1 MSTAKKTG
9 KSADDVQS
17 VLQSLIA
24 QGRKEGMIRAE
35 DLNAQLEK
43 LDLSPEK
50 IEEIYDRFEA
60 MNIQVV
66 SSDLD
71 LDLGDDVEV
80 VLSDDLSEDID
91 LSSVEDEELV
101 DPVDL
106 AAEFNLDDPVRM
118 YLKEI
123 GQIKLLSAEEE
134 VELAKRVSEGD
145 QTAKNKLTEANLRLV
160 VSIAKKYSGRGLH
173 ILDLIQEGNTGLIR
187 AVDKFD
193 WTKGNKFST
202 YATWWIRQAITRAI
216 ADQARTI
223 RVPVHMVEVINKATR
238 CNRKLVQ
245 ELGREPTVEEIA
257 AELNL
262 PVEKIIEANR
272 TAADTLSLDTPVGD
286 EEDTSIGSFVEDEE
300 LVDPV
305 DLAAEY
311 NLDDPV
317 RMYLKEIGQ
326 IRLLTA
332 EEEVELAQ
340 RMTDGDENA
349 KSKLI
354 EANLRLVVSIAKK
367 YSGRGLHILD
377 LIQEGNTGLIRAV
390 DKFDWKRGNKF
401 STYATWWIRQAITR
415 AIADQARTIRVPV
428 HMVEVINKATRCNR
442 KLVQELGREPT
453 VEEIAAELGLPV
465 EKIIEA
471 NRTAADTLSLDT
483 PVGDEEDTSIGSFV
497 EDERTPGPADATSN
511 ALLAE
516 ALKEILDTLTERE
529 ADVLRMRF
537 GMYDGRTHTLEEVGH
552 IFNVTRERI
561 RQIENKAI
569 RKLRHPSRAKKIKD
583 FYC

>member
-1 MSTAKKTG
+1 MSTQKKPAKPAQEDMQTALQNLITQG
-9 KSADDVQS
+9 KKD
-17 VLQSLIA
+17 
-24 QGRKEGMIRAE
+24 GMIRAA
-35 DLNAQLEK
+35 DLNAVLEK
-43 LDLSPEK
+43 MQLTPEK

-66 SSDLD
+66 TADLE
-71 LDLGDDVEV
+71 LDLGDD
-80 VLSDDLSEDID
+80 DLGLGGDDID
-91 LSSVEDEELV
+91 LTGLDEEDLV

-106 AAEFNLDDPVRM
+106 AAEYSLDDPVRM

-123 GQIKLLSAEEE
+123 GQVKLLSAEEE
-134 VELAKRVSEGD
+134 VELAKKVAEGD
-145 QTAKNKLTEANLRLV
+145 QAAKNKLTEANLRLV

-286 EEDTSIGSFVEDEE
+286 EEDTSIGSFVEDE
-300 LVDPV
+300 
-305 DLAAEY
+305 
-311 NLDDPV
+311 
-317 RMYLKEIGQ
+317 
-326 IRLLTA
+326 
-332 EEEVELAQ
+332 
-340 RMTDGDENA
+340 
-349 KSKLI
+349 
-354 EANLRLVVSIAKK
+354 
-367 YSGRGLHILD
+367 
-377 LIQEGNTGLIRAV
+377 
-390 DKFDWKRGNKF
+390 
-401 STYATWWIRQAITR
+401 
-415 AIADQARTIRVPV
+415 
-428 HMVEVINKATRCNR
+428 
-442 KLVQELGREPT
+442 
-453 VEEIAAELGLPV
+453 
-465 EKIIEA
+465 
-471 NRTAADTLSLDT
+471 
-483 PVGDEEDTSIGSFV
+483 
-497 EDERTPGPADATSN
+497 RTPGPADATSN
-511 ALLAE
+511 AMLAE

-537 GMYDGRTHTLEEVGH
+537 GMYDGRTHTLEEVGQ
-552 IFNVTRERI
+552 IFGVTRERI

-569 RKLRHPSRAKKIKD
+569 RKLRHPSRAKRIRD

>member
-1 MSTAKKTG
+1 MSTVKKPAKGTEDLQAAMQALIVKG
-9 KSADDVQS
+9 K
-17 VLQSLIA
+17 
-24 QGRKEGMIRAE
+24 KEGMIKDTELSAI
-35 DLNAQLEK
+35 LEK
-43 LDLSPEK
+43 MQLSPEK
-50 IEEIYDRFEA
+50 IEEIYDRFES
-60 MNIQVV
+60 MNIQIVTNELEMDD
-66 SSDLD
+66 SLD
-71 LDLGDDVEV
+71 LLGDGLGDG
-80 VLSDDLSEDID
+80 LDDGLD
-91 LSSVEDEELV
+91 LRGIEEEELI

-106 AAEFNLDDPVRM
+106 AAEYSLDDPVRM

-123 GQIKLLSAEEE
+123 GQVKLLSADEE

-145 QTAKNKLTEANLRLV
+145 QEAKNKLTEANLRLV

-245 ELGREPTVEEIA
+245 ELGREPT
-257 AELNL
+257 
-262 PVEKIIEANR
+262 
-272 TAADTLSLDTPVGD
+272 
-286 EEDTSIGSFVEDEE
+286 
-300 LVDPV
+300 
-305 DLAAEY
+305 
-311 NLDDPV
+311 
-317 RMYLKEIGQ
+317 M
-326 IRLLTA
+326 
-332 EEEVELAQ
+332 
-340 RMTDGDENA
+340 
-349 KSKLI
+349 
-354 EANLRLVVSIAKK
+354 
-367 YSGRGLHILD
+367 
-377 LIQEGNTGLIRAV
+377 
-390 DKFDWKRGNKF
+390 
-401 STYATWWIRQAITR
+401 
-415 AIADQARTIRVPV
+415 
-428 HMVEVINKATRCNR
+428 
-442 KLVQELGREPT
+442 
-453 VEEIAAELGLPV
+453 EEIAAELGLPV

-516 ALKEILDTLTERE
+516 ALKEILGTLTERE

-537 GMYDGRTHTLEEVGH
+537 GMYDGRTHTLEEVGQ
-552 IFNVTRERI
+552 IFGVTRERI

-569 RKLRHPSRAKKIKD
+569 RKLRHPSRAKKIRD

>member
-1 MSTAKKTG
+1 MSTAKKPAKG
-9 KSADDVQS
+9 GEDLQS
-17 VLQSLIA
+17 VLQALIA
-24 QGRKEGMIRAE
+24 QGKKDGMIRADE
-35 DLNAQLEK
+35 LAAQLEK

-66 SSDLD
+66 SNDLD
-71 LDLGDDVEV
+71 LDLGDDVDGVIGE
-80 VLSDDLSEDID
+80 DLGDDID
-91 LSSVEDEELV
+91 LSAVEDEELV

-106 AAEFNLDDPVRM
+106 AAEYNLDDPVRM

-145 QTAKNKLTEANLRLV
+145 QAAKNKLTEANLRLV

-193 WTKGNKFST
+193 WTK
-202 YATWWIRQAITRAI
+202 
-216 ADQARTI
+216 
-223 RVPVHMVEVINKATR
+223 
-238 CNRKLVQ
+238 
-245 ELGREPTVEEIA
+245 
-257 AELNL
+257 
-262 PVEKIIEANR
+262 
-272 TAADTLSLDTPVGD
+272 
-286 EEDTSIGSFVEDEE
+286 
-300 LVDPV
+300 
-305 DLAAEY
+305 
-311 NLDDPV
+311 
-317 RMYLKEIGQ
+317 
-326 IRLLTA
+326 
-332 EEEVELAQ
+332 
-340 RMTDGDENA
+340 
-349 KSKLI
+349 
-354 EANLRLVVSIAKK
+354 
-367 YSGRGLHILD
+367 
-377 LIQEGNTGLIRAV
+377 
-390 DKFDWKRGNKF
+390 GNKF

>member
-1 MSTAKKTG
+1 MSTAKKPDPKKTE
-9 KSADDVQS
+9 D
-17 VLQSLIA
+17 LQAALQNLIA
-24 QGRKEGMIRAE
+24 QGRKDGMIRAN
-35 DLNAQLEK
+35 DLNAHLEK
-43 LDLSPEK
+43 MDLTPEK

-60 MNIQVV
+60 MNIQIIGNE
-66 SSDLD
+66 LD
-71 LDLGDDVEV
+71 LELE
-80 VLSDDLSEDID
+80 DDLELDDGMDGDID
-91 LSSVEDEELV
+91 LSGITDEELV

-106 AAEFNLDDPVRM
+106 AAEYNLDDPVRM

-123 GQIKLLSAEEE
+123 GQVRLLSAEEE
-134 VELAKRVSEGD
+134 IELAKRVGEGD
-145 QTAKNKLTEANLRLV
+145 QVAKNKLTEANLRLV

-286 EEDTSIGSFVEDEE
+286 EEDTSIGSFVEDE
-300 LVDPV
+300 
-305 DLAAEY
+305 
-311 NLDDPV
+311 
-317 RMYLKEIGQ
+317 
-326 IRLLTA
+326 
-332 EEEVELAQ
+332 
-340 RMTDGDENA
+340 
-349 KSKLI
+349 
-354 EANLRLVVSIAKK
+354 
-367 YSGRGLHILD
+367 
-377 LIQEGNTGLIRAV
+377 
-390 DKFDWKRGNKF
+390 
-401 STYATWWIRQAITR
+401 
-415 AIADQARTIRVPV
+415 
-428 HMVEVINKATRCNR
+428 
-442 KLVQELGREPT
+442 
-453 VEEIAAELGLPV
+453 
-465 EKIIEA
+465 
-471 NRTAADTLSLDT
+471 
-483 PVGDEEDTSIGSFV
+483 
-497 EDERTPGPADATSN
+497 RTPGPADATSN

-516 ALKEILDTLTERE
+516 ALKEILGTLTERE

-537 GMYDGRTHTLEEVGH
+537 GMYDGRTHTLEEVGQ
-552 IFNVTRERI
+552 IFGVTRERI

>member
-1 MSTAKKTG
+1 MAKNIIPNEEGNKMGNTKKPVKSTEEIQASIQAMITQ
-9 KSADDVQS
+9 A
-17 VLQSLIA
+17 
-24 QGRKEGMIRAE
+24 RKDGMIRLV
-35 DLNAQLEK
+35 DLNAALEK
-43 LDLSPEK
+43 LDLTPEK
-50 IEEIYDRFEA
+50 IEEIYDRLEQ
-60 MNIQVV
+60 MNIQII
-66 SSDLD
+66 SAELD
-71 LDLGDDVEV
+71 LDLGDDMEI
-80 VLSDDLSEDID
+80 LEDDLAEGD
-91 LSSVEDEELV
+91 LAGLEEEILV

-123 GQIKLLSAEEE
+123 GQIPLLSADEE
-134 VELAKRVSEGD
+134 VELAKLVSEGD
-145 QTAKNKLTEANLRLV
+145 QKAKNKLTEANLRLV

-223 RVPVHMVEVINKATR
+223 RVPVHMVEVINKTTR

-286 EEDTSIGSFVEDEE
+286 EEDTSIGSFVEDE
-300 LVDPV
+300 
-305 DLAAEY
+305 
-311 NLDDPV
+311 
-317 RMYLKEIGQ
+317 
-326 IRLLTA
+326 
-332 EEEVELAQ
+332 
-340 RMTDGDENA
+340 
-349 KSKLI
+349 
-354 EANLRLVVSIAKK
+354 
-367 YSGRGLHILD
+367 
-377 LIQEGNTGLIRAV
+377 
-390 DKFDWKRGNKF
+390 
-401 STYATWWIRQAITR
+401 
-415 AIADQARTIRVPV
+415 
-428 HMVEVINKATRCNR
+428 
-442 KLVQELGREPT
+442 
-453 VEEIAAELGLPV
+453 
-465 EKIIEA
+465 
-471 NRTAADTLSLDT
+471 
-483 PVGDEEDTSIGSFV
+483 
-497 EDERTPGPADATSN
+497 RTPGPADATSN
-511 ALLAE
+511 AMLAE

-537 GMYDGRTHTLEEVGH
+537 GMYDGRTHTLEEVGQN
-552 IFNVTRERI
+552 FGVTRERI

>member
-1 MSTAKKTG
+1 MSTTKKNNNASAEELQAALQNLITQG
-9 KSADDVQS
+9 KKD
-17 VLQSLIA
+17 
-24 QGRKEGMIRAE
+24 GMIRSA
-35 DLNAQLEK
+35 DLNALLEK
-43 LDLSPEK
+43 MDLNAEK

-60 MNIQVV
+60 MNIQIT
-66 SSDLD
+66 SAD
-71 LDLGDDVEV
+71 LDLGDD
-80 VLSDDLSEDID
+80 LLDLGDDLGDPID
-91 LSSVEDEELV
+91 LSGVEDEELV

-106 AAEFNLDDPVRM
+106 AAEYNLDDPVRM

-123 GQIKLLSAEEE
+123 GQIKLLTAEEE
-134 VELAKRVSEGD
+134 IELAKLIAAGD
-145 QTAKNKLTEANLRLV
+145 QNAKNKLTEANLRLV

-257 AELNL
+257 KELN
-262 PVEKIIEANR
+262 
-272 TAADTLSLDTPVGD
+272 
-286 EEDTSIGSFVEDEE
+286 
-300 LVDPV
+300 
-305 DLAAEY
+305 
-311 NLDDPV
+311 
-317 RMYLKEIGQ
+317 
-326 IRLLTA
+326 
-332 EEEVELAQ
+332 
-340 RMTDGDENA
+340 
-349 KSKLI
+349 
-354 EANLRLVVSIAKK
+354 
-367 YSGRGLHILD
+367 
-377 LIQEGNTGLIRAV
+377 
-390 DKFDWKRGNKF
+390 
-401 STYATWWIRQAITR
+401 
-415 AIADQARTIRVPV
+415 
-428 HMVEVINKATRCNR
+428 
-442 KLVQELGREPT
+442 
-453 VEEIAAELGLPV
+453 LPV

-516 ALKEILDTLTERE
+516 ALKEILDTLTDRE
-529 ADVLRMRF
+529 ADVLKMRF
-537 GMYDGRTHTLEEVGH
+537 GMYDGRTHTLEEVGQ
-552 IFNVTRERI
+552 IFGVTRERI

>member
-1 MSTAKKTG
+1 MSTTKKTPKG
-9 KSADDVQS
+9 NLEDIYA
-17 VLQSLIA
+17 VLQALIL
-24 QGRKEGMIRAE
+24 QGKKDGMIRAA

-43 LDLSPEK
+43 MQLTPEK

-60 MNIQVV
+60 MNIQIITA
-66 SSDLD
+66 DLE
-71 LDLGDDVEV
+71 LDLGDD
-80 VLSDDLSEDID
+80 DLGLDPDGDID
-91 LSSVEDEELV
+91 LSGLEEEDLV

-106 AAEFNLDDPVRM
+106 AAEYSLDDPVRM

-123 GQIKLLSAEEE
+123 GQVKLLSADEE
-134 VELAKRVSEGD
+134 VELAKRVAEGD
-145 QTAKNKLTEANLRLV
+145 QYAKNKLTEANLRLV

-286 EEDTSIGSFVEDEE
+286 EEDTSIGSFVEDE
-300 LVDPV
+300 
-305 DLAAEY
+305 
-311 NLDDPV
+311 
-317 RMYLKEIGQ
+317 
-326 IRLLTA
+326 
-332 EEEVELAQ
+332 
-340 RMTDGDENA
+340 
-349 KSKLI
+349 
-354 EANLRLVVSIAKK
+354 
-367 YSGRGLHILD
+367 
-377 LIQEGNTGLIRAV
+377 
-390 DKFDWKRGNKF
+390 
-401 STYATWWIRQAITR
+401 
-415 AIADQARTIRVPV
+415 
-428 HMVEVINKATRCNR
+428 
-442 KLVQELGREPT
+442 
-453 VEEIAAELGLPV
+453 
-465 EKIIEA
+465 
-471 NRTAADTLSLDT
+471 
-483 PVGDEEDTSIGSFV
+483 
-497 EDERTPGPADATSN
+497 RTPGPADATSN

-516 ALKEILDTLTERE
+516 ALKEILGTLTERE

-537 GMYDGRTHTLEEVGH
+537 GMYDGRTHTLEEVGQ
-552 IFNVTRERI
+552 IFGVTRERI

-569 RKLRHPSRAKKIKD
+569 RKLRHPSRAKKIRD

>member
-1 MSTAKKTG
+1 MSAPKKQPPKNLEELQNALQALITQG
-9 KSADDVQS
+9 KKD
-17 VLQSLIA
+17 
-24 QGRKEGMIRAE
+24 GMIRTTE
-35 DLNAQLEK
+35 LNALLEK
-43 LDLSPEK
+43 MELSTEK
-50 IEEIYDRFEA
+50 MEEIYERFEA
-60 MNIQVV
+60 MSIQLITPE
-66 SSDLD
+66 LD
-71 LDLGDDVEV
+71 LELGADGDVLLDGNLDDMDLMNLE
-80 VLSDDLSEDID
+80 E
-91 LSSVEDEELV
+91 EELV

-106 AAEFNLDDPVRM
+106 AAEYNLDDPVRM

-134 VELAKRVSEGD
+134 VDLAKRVSEGD
-145 QTAKNKLTEANLRLV
+145 QKAKNKLTEANLRLV

-257 AELNL
+257 KELNL
-262 PVEKIIEANR
+262 P
-272 TAADTLSLDTPVGD
+272 
-286 EEDTSIGSFVEDEE
+286 
-300 LVDPV
+300 
-305 DLAAEY
+305 
-311 NLDDPV
+311 
-317 RMYLKEIGQ
+317 M
-326 IRLLTA
+326 
-332 EEEVELAQ
+332 
-340 RMTDGDENA
+340 
-349 KSKLI
+349 
-354 EANLRLVVSIAKK
+354 
-367 YSGRGLHILD
+367 
-377 LIQEGNTGLIRAV
+377 
-390 DKFDWKRGNKF
+390 
-401 STYATWWIRQAITR
+401 
-415 AIADQARTIRVPV
+415 
-428 HMVEVINKATRCNR
+428 
-442 KLVQELGREPT
+442 
-453 VEEIAAELGLPV
+453 

-511 ALLAE
+511 AMLAE

-537 GMYDGRTHTLEEVGH
+537 GMYDGRTHTLEEVGQ
-552 IFNVTRERI
+552 IFGVTRERI

-569 RKLRHPSRAKKIKD
+569 RKLRHPSRAKRIKD

>member
-1 MSTAKKTG
+1 MSTAKKNG
-9 KSADDVQS
+9 NLEDVQAA
-17 VLQSLIA
+17 LQALIA
-24 QGRKEGMIRAE
+24 QGKKEGMIRDT
-35 DLNAQLEK
+35 DLNNVLSK
-43 LDLSPEK
+43 MNLSPDK

-60 MNIQVV
+60 MNIQITT
-66 SSDLD
+66 SNLD
-71 LDLGDDVEV
+71 ALDDGLDVLGGALDDG
-80 VLSDDLSEDID
+80 LDMMDGDID
-91 LSSVEDEELV
+91 LRGLEEEELV

-106 AAEFNLDDPVRM
+106 AAEYSLDDPVRM

-123 GQIKLLSAEEE
+123 GQVKLLSAEEE
-134 VELAKRVSEGD
+134 VELAKRISEGD
-145 QTAKNKLTEANLRLV
+145 QEAKNKLTEANLRLV

-257 AELNL
+257 
-262 PVEKIIEANR
+262 K
-272 TAADTLSLDTPVGD
+272 
-286 EEDTSIGSFVEDEE
+286 
-300 LVDPV
+300 
-305 DLAAEY
+305 
-311 NLDDPV
+311 
-317 RMYLKEIGQ
+317 
-326 IRLLTA
+326 
-332 EEEVELAQ
+332 
-340 RMTDGDENA
+340 
-349 KSKLI
+349 
-354 EANLRLVVSIAKK
+354 
-367 YSGRGLHILD
+367 
-377 LIQEGNTGLIRAV
+377 
-390 DKFDWKRGNKF
+390 
-401 STYATWWIRQAITR
+401 
-415 AIADQARTIRVPV
+415 
-428 HMVEVINKATRCNR
+428 
-442 KLVQELGREPT
+442 
-453 VEEIAAELGLPV
+453 ELGLPV

-516 ALKEILDTLTERE
+516 ALKEILGTLTERE

-537 GMYDGRTHTLEEVGH
+537 GMYDGRTHTLEEVGQ
-552 IFNVTRERI
+552 IFGVTRERI

-569 RKLRHPSRAKKIKD
+569 RKLRHPSRAKKIRD
-583 FYC
+583 FYA

>member
-1 MSTAKKTG
+1 MSSSTPKKAPKANMDDVHAALQALITQAKK
-9 KSADDVQS
+9 D
-17 VLQSLIA
+17 
-24 QGRKEGMIRAE
+24 GMIRAS

-43 LDLSPEK
+43 MQLTPEK
-50 IEEIYDRFEA
+50 IEDIYDRLDA

-66 SSDLD
+66 TADLE
-71 LDLGDDVEV
+71 LDLGDDD
-80 VLSDDLSEDID
+80 LDLGPDDDINLAGID
-91 LSSVEDEELV
+91 EEELV

-106 AAEFNLDDPVRM
+106 AAEYSLDDPVRM

-145 QTAKNKLTEANLRLV
+145 QEAKNKLTEANLRLV

-262 PVEKIIEANR
+262 PE
-272 TAADTLSLDTPVGD
+272 
-286 EEDTSIGSFVEDEE
+286 
-300 LVDPV
+300 
-305 DLAAEY
+305 
-311 NLDDPV
+311 
-317 RMYLKEIGQ
+317 
-326 IRLLTA
+326 
-332 EEEVELAQ
+332 
-340 RMTDGDENA
+340 
-349 KSKLI
+349 
-354 EANLRLVVSIAKK
+354 
-367 YSGRGLHILD
+367 
-377 LIQEGNTGLIRAV
+377 
-390 DKFDWKRGNKF
+390 
-401 STYATWWIRQAITR
+401 
-415 AIADQARTIRVPV
+415 
-428 HMVEVINKATRCNR
+428 
-442 KLVQELGREPT
+442 
-453 VEEIAAELGLPV
+453 

-537 GMYDGRTHTLEEVGH
+537 GMYDGRTHTLEEVGQ
-552 IFNVTRERI
+552 IFGVTRERI

-569 RKLRHPSRAKKIKD
+569 RKLRHPSRAKKIRD

>member
-1 MSTAKKTG
+1 LSNSKKGAAKP
-9 KSADDVQS
+9 AEDLQAA
-17 VLQSLIA
+17 LQSLIA
-24 QGRKEGMIRAE
+24 QGRKDGIIRADE
-35 DLNAQLEK
+35 LNSHLEK
-43 LDLSPEK
+43 MDLSPEK

-60 MNIQVV
+60 MNIQIV
-66 SSDLD
+66 SAD
-71 LDLGDDVEV
+71 LDLGDDLDLIEG
-80 VLSDDLSEDID
+80 LDDDID
-91 LSSVEDEELV
+91 LSGVDDEDLV

-106 AAEFNLDDPVRM
+106 AAEYNLDDPVRM

-123 GQIKLLSAEEE
+123 GQVQLLSAEEE
-134 VELAKRVSEGD
+134 IELAQKVSEGD
-145 QTAKNKLTEANLRLV
+145 QVAKNKLTEANLRLV

-257 AELNL
+257 KELN
-262 PVEKIIEANR
+262 
-272 TAADTLSLDTPVGD
+272 
-286 EEDTSIGSFVEDEE
+286 
-300 LVDPV
+300 
-305 DLAAEY
+305 
-311 NLDDPV
+311 
-317 RMYLKEIGQ
+317 
-326 IRLLTA
+326 
-332 EEEVELAQ
+332 
-340 RMTDGDENA
+340 
-349 KSKLI
+349 
-354 EANLRLVVSIAKK
+354 
-367 YSGRGLHILD
+367 
-377 LIQEGNTGLIRAV
+377 
-390 DKFDWKRGNKF
+390 
-401 STYATWWIRQAITR
+401 
-415 AIADQARTIRVPV
+415 
-428 HMVEVINKATRCNR
+428 
-442 KLVQELGREPT
+442 
-453 VEEIAAELGLPV
+453 LPV

-537 GMYDGRTHTLEEVGH
+537 GMYDGRTHTLEEVGQ
-552 IFNVTRERI
+552 IFGVTRERI

>member
-1 MSTAKKTG
+1 MANEKKNKTEELQ
-9 KSADDVQS
+9 AAI
-17 VLQSLIA
+17 QSLVA
-24 QGRKEGMIRAE
+24 KGKKEGMIRAA
-35 DLNAQLEK
+35 DLQTHLDK
-43 LDLSPEK
+43 LDLSPEQ
-50 IEEIYDRFEA
+50 IEKIYDQFDA

-66 SSDLD
+66 AAE
-71 LDLGDDVEV
+71 LDLGDD
-80 VLSDDLSEDID
+80 ID
-91 LSSVEDEELV
+91 LVDADGNIDLNGIDEEDLI

-106 AAEFNLDDPVRM
+106 AAEYNLDDPVRM

-123 GQIKLLSAEEE
+123 GQVKLLSAEEE

-145 QTAKNKLTEANLRLV
+145 QYAKNKLTEANLRLV

-257 AELNL
+257 RELNL

-286 EEDTSIGSFVEDEE
+286 EEDTSIGSFVED
-300 LVDPV
+300 D
-305 DLAAEY
+305 
-311 NLDDPV
+311 
-317 RMYLKEIGQ
+317 
-326 IRLLTA
+326 
-332 EEEVELAQ
+332 
-340 RMTDGDENA
+340 
-349 KSKLI
+349 
-354 EANLRLVVSIAKK
+354 
-367 YSGRGLHILD
+367 H
-377 LIQEGNTGLIRAV
+377 
-390 DKFDWKRGNKF
+390 
-401 STYATWWIRQAITR
+401 
-415 AIADQARTIRVPV
+415 
-428 HMVEVINKATRCNR
+428 
-442 KLVQELGREPT
+442 
-453 VEEIAAELGLPV
+453 
-465 EKIIEA
+465 
-471 NRTAADTLSLDT
+471 
-483 PVGDEEDTSIGSFV
+483 
-497 EDERTPGPADATSN
+497 TPGPADATSN

-537 GMYDGRTHTLEEVGH
+537 GMYDGRTHTLEEVGQ
-552 IFNVTRERI
+552 IFGVTRERI

>member
-1 MSTAKKTG
+1 MSTSKKTPS
-9 KSADDVQS
+9 KSMEE
-17 VLQSLIA
+17 LQSELQGLITR
-24 QGRKEGMIRAE
+24 GRKDGMIRSTE
-35 DLNAQLEK
+35 LNALLEQME
-43 LDLSPEK
+43 LTAEK
-50 IEEIYDRFEA
+50 IEDIYDRFEA
-60 MNIQVV
+60 MNIQIIGAELDLDL
-66 SSDLD
+66 SDDLD
-71 LDLGDDVEV
+71 LDILDGDM
-80 VLSDDLSEDID
+80 DLDIAN
-91 LSSVEDEELV
+91 LDEEDLI

-106 AAEFNLDDPVRM
+106 AAEYNLDDPVRM

-123 GQIKLLSAEEE
+123 GQVKLLSAEEE
-134 VELAKRVSEGD
+134 VDLAQRVADGD
-145 QTAKNKLTEANLRLV
+145 QEAKNKLTEANLRLV

-286 EEDTSIGSFVEDEE
+286 EEDTSIGSFVEDE
-300 LVDPV
+300 
-305 DLAAEY
+305 
-311 NLDDPV
+311 
-317 RMYLKEIGQ
+317 
-326 IRLLTA
+326 
-332 EEEVELAQ
+332 
-340 RMTDGDENA
+340 
-349 KSKLI
+349 
-354 EANLRLVVSIAKK
+354 
-367 YSGRGLHILD
+367 
-377 LIQEGNTGLIRAV
+377 
-390 DKFDWKRGNKF
+390 
-401 STYATWWIRQAITR
+401 
-415 AIADQARTIRVPV
+415 
-428 HMVEVINKATRCNR
+428 
-442 KLVQELGREPT
+442 
-453 VEEIAAELGLPV
+453 
-465 EKIIEA
+465 
-471 NRTAADTLSLDT
+471 
-483 PVGDEEDTSIGSFV
+483 
-497 EDERTPGPADATSN
+497 RTPGPADATSN

-537 GMYDGRTHTLEEVGH
+537 GMYDGRTHTLEEVGQ
-552 IFNVTRERI
+552 IFGVTRERI

>member
-1 MSTAKKTG
+1 MTTPKKPAKPT
-9 KSADDVQS
+9 DDHFAA
-17 VLQSLIA
+17 LQSLIA
-24 QGRKEGMIRAE
+24 QGRKDGMIQASE
-35 DLNAQLEK
+35 LHAHLEK
-43 LDLSPEK
+43 MDLSPEK

-60 MNIQVV
+60 MNIQIV
-66 SSDLD
+66 SSELELVDD
-71 LDLGDDVEV
+71 SDLGL
-80 VLSDDLSEDID
+80 VLEDDID
-91 LSSVEDEELV
+91 LSVLEEEDLV

-106 AAEFNLDDPVRM
+106 AAEYNLDDPVRM

-123 GQIKLLSAEEE
+123 GQVKLLSAEEE
-134 VELAKRVSEGD
+134 VELAKKIAEGD
-145 QTAKNKLTEANLRLV
+145 QNAKNKLTEANLRLV

-257 AELNL
+257 AEL
-262 PVEKIIEANR
+262 
-272 TAADTLSLDTPVGD
+272 
-286 EEDTSIGSFVEDEE
+286 
-300 LVDPV
+300 
-305 DLAAEY
+305 
-311 NLDDPV
+311 
-317 RMYLKEIGQ
+317 
-326 IRLLTA
+326 
-332 EEEVELAQ
+332 
-340 RMTDGDENA
+340 
-349 KSKLI
+349 
-354 EANLRLVVSIAKK
+354 
-367 YSGRGLHILD
+367 
-377 LIQEGNTGLIRAV
+377 
-390 DKFDWKRGNKF
+390 
-401 STYATWWIRQAITR
+401 
-415 AIADQARTIRVPV
+415 
-428 HMVEVINKATRCNR
+428 
-442 KLVQELGREPT
+442 
-453 VEEIAAELGLPV
+453 GLPV

-497 EDERTPGPADATSN
+497 EDDRTPGPADATSN
-511 ALLAE
+511 AMLAE

-529 ADVLRMRF
+529 ADVLKMRF
-537 GMYDGRTHTLEEVGH
+537 GMYDGRTHTLEEVGQ
-552 IFNVTRERI
+552 IFGVTRERI

-569 RKLRHPSRAKKIKD
+569 RKLRHPSRAKRIKD

>member
-1 MSTAKKTG
+1 MSNAKKNEKNT
-9 KSADDVQS
+9 DE
-17 VLQSLIA
+17 LQTALQNLIA
-24 QGRKEGMIRAE
+24 KGRKEGMIKST
-35 DLNAQLEK
+35 DLNAILEK
-43 LDLSPEK
+43 MENMTPEK
-50 IEEIYDRFEA
+50 IDEIYDRLDA
-60 MNIQVV
+60 MNIQVT
-66 SSDLD
+66 SDHD
-71 LDLGDDVEV
+71 LDLGDD
-80 VLSDDLSEDID
+80 LDLLPADELGDDID

-106 AAEFNLDDPVRM
+106 AAEYNLDDPVRM

-145 QTAKNKLTEANLRLV
+145 QAAKNKLTEANLRLV

-245 ELGREPTVEEIA
+245 ELGREPTV
-257 AELNL
+257 
-262 PVEKIIEANR
+262 
-272 TAADTLSLDTPVGD
+272 D
-286 EEDTSIGSFVEDEE
+286 
-300 LVDPV
+300 
-305 DLAAEY
+305 
-311 NLDDPV
+311 
-317 RMYLKEIGQ
+317 
-326 IRLLTA
+326 
-332 EEEVELAQ
+332 
-340 RMTDGDENA
+340 
-349 KSKLI
+349 
-354 EANLRLVVSIAKK
+354 
-367 YSGRGLHILD
+367 
-377 LIQEGNTGLIRAV
+377 
-390 DKFDWKRGNKF
+390 
-401 STYATWWIRQAITR
+401 
-415 AIADQARTIRVPV
+415 
-428 HMVEVINKATRCNR
+428 
-442 KLVQELGREPT
+442 
-453 VEEIAAELGLPV
+453 EIAAELGLPV

-516 ALKEILDTLTERE
+516 ALKEILDTLTDRE

-537 GMYDGRTHTLEEVGH
+537 GMYDGRTHTLEEVGQ
-552 IFNVTRERI
+552 IFGVTRERI

>member
-1 MSTAKKTG
+1 MSATKKPTKTPEELQTA
-9 KSADDVQS
+9 
-17 VLQSLIA
+17 LQELIA
-24 QGRKEGMIRAE
+24 QGKKDGMVPMS
-35 DLNAQLEK
+35 DLNALLEK
-43 LDLSPEK
+43 MDLSTEK
-50 IEEIYDRFEA
+50 IEEIYDKFEA
-60 MNIQVV
+60 MNIQLVGAE
-66 SSDLD
+66 LE
-71 LDLGDDVEV
+71 LDLGDDVDL
-80 VLSDDLSEDID
+80 VLDDDLGDDLDLGSID
-91 LSSVEDEELV
+91 EEELV

-106 AAEFNLDDPVRM
+106 AAEYNLDDPVRM

-123 GQIKLLSAEEE
+123 GQIRLLTAEEE
-134 VELAKRVSEGD
+134 VDLAKRVSEGD
-145 QTAKNKLTEANLRLV
+145 QAAKDMLTEANLRLV

-193 WTKGNKFST
+193 WTK
-202 YATWWIRQAITRAI
+202 
-216 ADQARTI
+216 
-223 RVPVHMVEVINKATR
+223 
-238 CNRKLVQ
+238 
-245 ELGREPTVEEIA
+245 
-257 AELNL
+257 
-262 PVEKIIEANR
+262 
-272 TAADTLSLDTPVGD
+272 
-286 EEDTSIGSFVEDEE
+286 
-300 LVDPV
+300 
-305 DLAAEY
+305 
-311 NLDDPV
+311 
-317 RMYLKEIGQ
+317 
-326 IRLLTA
+326 
-332 EEEVELAQ
+332 
-340 RMTDGDENA
+340 
-349 KSKLI
+349 
-354 EANLRLVVSIAKK
+354 
-367 YSGRGLHILD
+367 
-377 LIQEGNTGLIRAV
+377 
-390 DKFDWKRGNKF
+390 GNKF

-516 ALKEILDTLTERE
+516 ALKEILDTLTDRE
-529 ADVLRMRF
+529 AEVLRMRF
-537 GMYDGRTHTLEEVGH
+537 GMYDGRTHTLEEVGQS
-552 IFNVTRERI
+552 FGVTRERI

>member
-1 MSTAKKTG
+1 MSTVKKPAKGSEDLQAAMQALILKG
-9 KSADDVQS
+9 K
-17 VLQSLIA
+17 
-24 QGRKEGMIRAE
+24 KEGMIKDTELSAI
-35 DLNAQLEK
+35 LEK
-43 LDLSPEK
+43 MQLSPEK
-50 IEEIYDRFEA
+50 IEEIYDRFES
-60 MNIQVV
+60 MNIQIVTTELDIDD
-66 SSDLD
+66 SLDGLGDGLGDNLDDGLD
-71 LDLGDDVEV
+71 LRNIE
-80 VLSDDLSEDID
+80 E
-91 LSSVEDEELV
+91 EELI

-106 AAEFNLDDPVRM
+106 AAEYSLDDPVRM

-123 GQIKLLSAEEE
+123 GQVKLLSAEEE

-145 QTAKNKLTEANLRLV
+145 QEAKNKLTEANLRLV

-193 WTKGNKFST
+193 WTKGIKFST

-245 ELGREPTVEEIA
+245 ELGREPT
-257 AELNL
+257 
-262 PVEKIIEANR
+262 
-272 TAADTLSLDTPVGD
+272 
-286 EEDTSIGSFVEDEE
+286 
-300 LVDPV
+300 
-305 DLAAEY
+305 
-311 NLDDPV
+311 
-317 RMYLKEIGQ
+317 M
-326 IRLLTA
+326 
-332 EEEVELAQ
+332 
-340 RMTDGDENA
+340 
-349 KSKLI
+349 
-354 EANLRLVVSIAKK
+354 
-367 YSGRGLHILD
+367 
-377 LIQEGNTGLIRAV
+377 
-390 DKFDWKRGNKF
+390 
-401 STYATWWIRQAITR
+401 
-415 AIADQARTIRVPV
+415 
-428 HMVEVINKATRCNR
+428 
-442 KLVQELGREPT
+442 
-453 VEEIAAELGLPV
+453 EEIAAELGLPV

-516 ALKEILDTLTERE
+516 ALKEILGTLTERE

-537 GMYDGRTHTLEEVGH
+537 GMYDGRTHTLEEVGQ
-552 IFNVTRERI
+552 IFGVTRERI

-569 RKLRHPSRAKKIKD
+569 RKLRHPSRAKKIRD

>member
-1 MSTAKKTG
+1 MSSSTPKKAPKASMDDVHAALQALITQAKK
-9 KSADDVQS
+9 D
-17 VLQSLIA
+17 
-24 QGRKEGMIRAE
+24 GMIRAS

-43 LDLSPEK
+43 MQLTPEK
-50 IEEIYDRFEA
+50 IEDIYDRLDA

-66 SSDLD
+66 TADLE
-71 LDLGDDVEV
+71 LDLGDDD
-80 VLSDDLSEDID
+80 LDLGPDDDINLAGLD
-91 LSSVEDEELV
+91 EEELV

-106 AAEFNLDDPVRM
+106 AAEYSLDDPVRM

-145 QTAKNKLTEANLRLV
+145 QEAKNKLTEANLRLV

-286 EEDTSIGSFVEDEE
+286 EEDTSIGSFVEDE
-300 LVDPV
+300 
-305 DLAAEY
+305 
-311 NLDDPV
+311 
-317 RMYLKEIGQ
+317 
-326 IRLLTA
+326 
-332 EEEVELAQ
+332 
-340 RMTDGDENA
+340 
-349 KSKLI
+349 
-354 EANLRLVVSIAKK
+354 
-367 YSGRGLHILD
+367 
-377 LIQEGNTGLIRAV
+377 
-390 DKFDWKRGNKF
+390 
-401 STYATWWIRQAITR
+401 
-415 AIADQARTIRVPV
+415 
-428 HMVEVINKATRCNR
+428 
-442 KLVQELGREPT
+442 
-453 VEEIAAELGLPV
+453 
-465 EKIIEA
+465 
-471 NRTAADTLSLDT
+471 
-483 PVGDEEDTSIGSFV
+483 
-497 EDERTPGPADATSN
+497 RTPGPADATSN

-537 GMYDGRTHTLEEVGH
+537 GMYDGRTHTLEEVGQ
-552 IFNVTRERI
+552 IFGVTRERI

-569 RKLRHPSRAKKIKD
+569 RKLRHPSRAKKIRD

>member
-1 MSTAKKTG
+1 MSTPKKEVSTNMEQ
-9 KSADDVQS
+9 VQAA
-17 VLQSLIA
+17 LQALIA
-24 QGRKEGMIRAE
+24 QGKKEGMIRLS

-43 LDLSPEK
+43 LQLSPEK

-60 MNIQVV
+60 LNIPLITAE
-66 SSDLD
+66 LD
-71 LDLGDDVEV
+71 
-80 VLSDDLSEDID
+80 LSDDAIPMDDGDID
-91 LSSVEDEELV
+91 LSGLEEEELV

-106 AAEFNLDDPVRM
+106 AAEYSLDDPVRM

-123 GQIKLLSAEEE
+123 GQVKLLSAEEE

-145 QTAKNKLTEANLRLV
+145 QNAKNKLTEANLRLV

-257 AELNL
+257 KELN
-262 PVEKIIEANR
+262 
-272 TAADTLSLDTPVGD
+272 
-286 EEDTSIGSFVEDEE
+286 
-300 LVDPV
+300 
-305 DLAAEY
+305 
-311 NLDDPV
+311 
-317 RMYLKEIGQ
+317 
-326 IRLLTA
+326 
-332 EEEVELAQ
+332 
-340 RMTDGDENA
+340 
-349 KSKLI
+349 
-354 EANLRLVVSIAKK
+354 
-367 YSGRGLHILD
+367 
-377 LIQEGNTGLIRAV
+377 
-390 DKFDWKRGNKF
+390 
-401 STYATWWIRQAITR
+401 
-415 AIADQARTIRVPV
+415 
-428 HMVEVINKATRCNR
+428 
-442 KLVQELGREPT
+442 
-453 VEEIAAELGLPV
+453 LPV

-537 GMYDGRTHTLEEVGH
+537 GMYDGRTHTLEEVGQ
-552 IFNVTRERI
+552 IFGVTRERI

-569 RKLRHPSRAKKIKD
+569 RKLRHPSRAKKIRD